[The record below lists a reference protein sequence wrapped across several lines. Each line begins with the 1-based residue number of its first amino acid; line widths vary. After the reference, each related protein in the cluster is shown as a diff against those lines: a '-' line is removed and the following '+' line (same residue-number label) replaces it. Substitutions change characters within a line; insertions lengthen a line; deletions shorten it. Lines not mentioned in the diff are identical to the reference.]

1 MATDME
7 TTVEPTGSENG
18 LLNFNWDD
26 SGDDSFFNLNS
37 AGEEPVKQEEPTQVI
52 KTVGESEEKPKEV
65 KPPKEVKTVEPVIED
80 EFFDLVDDGDPD
92 MGDEGKEGE
101 KDPTQGSVYE
111 DVYKDLKEAGI
122 FKHVEL
128 EEGEELTVDRFY
140 EIQQEEIEAE
150 VADQLKTWASKDLDE
165 DAQAFIKFKIAGGD
179 TKEFFS
185 TYGKNSK
192 IGSGDITDEGY
203 QDKLIRTQLESE
215 GWDRDEI
222 EDRIEYLTENGKKEK
237 FAERY
242 HAKIQK
248 QEEADRILLEEQNQ
262 SRQAAARQ
270 QEQQF
275 KTSISETLNAM
286 DDYNGLKFTEED
298 KTSLVSYLTK
308 KSHKIDDNRSVTEFQ
323 AKLQEAFNEPKKVV
337 LLAKLLK
344 SDFDFSTVAKT
355 AVTKKTKEIKRNIE
369 QRQNTRP
376 NGSGSSIG
384 GKDLASLFDK

>member
-1 MATDME
+1 MATDMK

-80 EFFDLVDDGDPD
+80 EFFDLVDDGDSD

-150 VADQLKTWASKDLDE
+150 VTSRLDAWASQELDE
-165 DAQAFIKFKIAGGD
+165 DAKAFIKFKIAGGD

-286 DDYNGLKFTEED
+286 DDYNGLKFTAED

-308 KSHKIDDNRSVTEFQ
+308 KSHKIDDNRSITEFQ
-323 AKLQEAFNEPKKVV
+323 AKLQEAFNEPKKVA

>member
-1 MATDME
+1 MATEFE
-7 TTVEPTGSENG
+7 TTIESTDSGND
-18 LLNFNWDD
+18 LLNFNWDE
-26 SGDDSFFNLNS
+26 SGSETFFNLND
-37 AGEEPVKQEEPTQVI
+37 AGEAPVKTEEPKQVI
-52 KTVGESEEKPKEV
+52 KTVGEDEEKPKEV
-65 KPPKEVKTVEPVIED
+65 KAPKETKTVEPVVED
-80 EFFDLVDDGDPD
+80 EFFDLVEDGDSG
-92 MGDEGKEGE
+92 MGDEGDE
-101 KDPTQGSVYE
+101 DPKASAQGSVYE
-111 DVYKDLKEAGI
+111 DVYKDLREAGI

-179 TKEFFS
+179 TKEFFT

-192 IGSGDITDEGY
+192 VGSGDITDENY

-222 EDRIEYLTENGKKEK
+222 EDRIEYLTDNGKKEK
-237 FAERY
+237 FAEKY

-248 QEEADRILLEEQNQ
+248 QEEADKILLEEQNQ
-262 SRQAAARQ
+262 SRQAAARE

-286 DDYNGLKFTEED
+286 DDYNGLKFTAED

-323 AKLQEAFNEPKKVV
+323 AKLQEAFNEPKKVA

>member
-65 KPPKEVKTVEPVIED
+65 KPPKEAKTVEPVIED

-101 KDPTQGSVYE
+101 KDPAQGSVYE

-192 IGSGDITDEGY
+192 VGSGDITDEGY

-286 DDYNGLKFTEED
+286 DDYNGLKFTAED

-323 AKLQEAFNEPKKVV
+323 AKLQEAFNEPKKVA

>member
-1 MATDME
+1 MATDMK

-150 VADQLKTWASKDLDE
+150 VADQLKTWASRDLDE

-286 DDYNGLKFTEED
+286 DDYNGLKFTAED

-308 KSHKIDDNRSVTEFQ
+308 KSHKIDDNRSITEFQ
-323 AKLQEAFNEPKKVV
+323 AKLQEAFNEPKKVA

>member
-65 KPPKEVKTVEPVIED
+65 KTSKEVKTVEPVIED

-101 KDPTQGSVYE
+101 KDPAQGSVYE
-111 DVYKDLKEAGI
+111 DVYKDLREAGI

-179 TKEFFS
+179 TKEFFT

-192 IGSGDITDEGY
+192 VGSGDITDENY

-222 EDRIEYLTENGKKEK
+222 EDRIEYLTDNGKKEK
-237 FAERY
+237 FAEKY

-248 QEEADRILLEEQNQ
+248 QEEADKILLEEQNQ
-262 SRQAAARQ
+262 SRQAAARE

-286 DDYNGLKFTEED
+286 DDYNGLKFTAED

-323 AKLQEAFNEPKKVV
+323 AKLQEAFNEPKKVA